1 VFLIAL
7 LFLPETFSP
16 MILQWKATSLRH
28 VSGDSRFRSSHEL
41 QDPFLA
47 RLKTNIARPVT
58 FFTREPIVI
67 FIGIYL
73 TLIYVL
79 VFTFLD
85 GFTFI
90 FVDTYGF
97 SPGLRG
103 TSFAAIALGAIS
115 NTMTAPLFRWNYLK
129 RLKSAQENLNDNETE
144 SSVSLDPEIRL
155 LPAMLC
161 APLFPISLF
170 WLGWSNFASITPWS
184 DLIAAGLFGFSLMGI
199 FAASYQYV
207 MDSYEMYSASA
218 LSSITFLR
226 YVVAG
231 GMVIADMPMYE
242 GIGVHWTLTL
252 MGCLSLVLVPV
263 PFLFWG
269 YGCRIRARSEFAKN
283 CE

>member
-1 VFLIAL
+1 
-7 LFLPETFSP
+7 

-28 VSGDSRFRSSHEL
+28 FTGDTRFRSSHEL

-47 RLKTNIARPVT
+47 RLKTNITRPVA

-67 FIGIYL
+67 FIGLYL

-85 GFTFI
+85 GFTYI

-103 TSFAAIALGAIS
+103 TAFLAIALGAIL
-115 NTMTAPLFRWNYLK
+115 NTMTAPLFRRNYLK
-129 RLKSAQENLNDNETE
+129 RLEKAQEALDGDESETGRTIE
-144 SSVSLDPEIRL
+144 PEIRL
-155 LPAMLC
+155 LPALIS

-170 WLGWSNFASITPWS
+170 WLGWTNYASITPWS
-184 DLIAAGLFGFSLMGI
+184 DLIAACLFGFSLMGI
-199 FAASYQYV
+199 FASSYQYV
-207 MDSYEMYSASA
+207 MDSYETYSASA

-226 YVVAG
+226 YMVAG
-231 GMVIADMPMYE
+231 GMVIADMPMYK

-252 MGCLSLVLVPV
+252 MGCLSLMLVPV
-263 PFLFWG
+263 PFLFWR
-269 YGCRIRARSEFAKN
+269 YGCKIRAKSEFATS